1 MTDDSDLII
10 GHVLS
15 AMLLRFGLF
24 FDKRGLWLG
33 KPMPATPT
41 YLLSNDLAEILQLLH
56 LDYPAYLAGFQSRSQ
71 LFDWMEAGGI
81 GDVRLTQGWRGATA
95 KPGDAFLEQW
105 AARRAGEPKTAI
117 DKEEIQMHLLVVS
130 GKKDEYGAWRVELEK
145 KAEREAREKA
155 RAEAIRAEVT
165 RRLEGSTA
173 KGKAIKEQANCIRA
187 EVEASFPRVEA

>member
-1 MTDDSDLII
+1 MTRTSIA

-41 YLLSNDLAEILQLLH
+41 YLLSNDLAELLQLLH
-56 LDYPAYLAGFQSRSQ
+56 LDYPAYLAGFRSRSQ
-71 LFDWMEAGGI
+71 LFEWMEAGRI
-81 GDVRLTQGWRGATA
+81 GDVPLIRGWRGATA

-105 AARRAGEPKTAI
+105 AARRAGEPKTSI
-117 DKEEIQMHLLVVS
+117 DKEEIQAHLLAVS
-130 GKKDEYGAWRVELEK
+130 GRERDYDAWRVELEK
-145 KAEREAREKA
+145 KAEREAKEKA

-173 KGKAIKEQANCIRA
+173 KGKAIKEQASRIRA
-187 EVEASFPRVEA
+187 EVEASFPPVEA